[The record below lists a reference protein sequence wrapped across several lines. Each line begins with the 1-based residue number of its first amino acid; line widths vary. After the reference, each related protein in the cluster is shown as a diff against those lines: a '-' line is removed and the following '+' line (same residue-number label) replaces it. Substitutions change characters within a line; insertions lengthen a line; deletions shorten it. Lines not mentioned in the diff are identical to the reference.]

1 MCGITAIVPKSSA
14 ASTPHAS
21 LRHIM
26 NSLVHLQNRGYD
38 SIGVG
43 YTTSTGGTGER
54 IQTQKTCD
62 LRSENTE
69 AFFEITNN
77 DVAACSSHAA
87 FIGHTR
93 WATHGGRV
101 VRNAHPHV
109 STHGAVS
116 IVHNGIIENYA
127 DLKRSLERD
136 GWTFKSE
143 TDSEVV
149 ANCIERELE
158 RTVAALERAVAVD
171 DVFKAIAAACALF
184 VGTYGLGIVCVH
196 HPRAVFLTKHGSPI
210 LIGENERALM
220 ATSEAAGFSGEV
232 NYYYPL
238 ESKEIVAIH
247 TDRGVVQYASPIAKR
262 KLTYVETER
271 TAFTPDPFPHWTIRE
286 IIEQPLTLMQTI
298 NNGARI
304 FHDRV
309 HLGGLGLLLND
320 LGPSKRNHVVLLG
333 CGTSHYASLCA
344 QHYFKEIEGVASVS
358 VHDAAEFSV
367 ADLPRLGCAKVSG
380 TDEKYL
386 VFLCSQSG
394 ETMDLQQCIHKLRRI
409 KQHCITIGVV
419 NVVDSQIARDVDC
432 GVYTNAGRE
441 VSVASTK
448 SFVSQLLVY
457 YMVYVWLQSHSRPIG
472 TKDHASPD
480 ATAFQRHKTSAI
492 RLLISQIGQ
501 LATTHRFA
509 CTHPNTPSTAYDRY
523 NLSAL
528 DRSSLF
534 VLGLCKMA
542 PVAKECALKFKEMC
556 YIHAEG
562 FHASTLKHGPF
573 ALLEPRFPVVLLVD
587 KANQAKIMNTYEEL
601 VSRDAFVY
609 IVTDCEWLAIDPR
622 HEANT
627 HIVRIPHNAEL
638 PEILFAH
645 AMQFLAYL
653 IAVRRGI
660 NPDRPRNLAKVVTVE

>member
-14 ASTPHAS
+14 AASTPRVS
-21 LRHIM
+21 LRHVM
-26 NSLVHLQNRGYD
+26 NSLGHLQNRGYD

-43 YTTSTGGTGER
+43 YAVRVEGPSAGAR
-54 IQTQKTCD
+54 IQTQRTCD
-62 LRSENTE
+62 LRPDGTE
-69 AFFEITNN
+69 AFFDLVNK
-77 DVAACSSHAA
+77 DVDACPSHAA

-109 STHGAVS
+109 SSRGSIS

-127 DLKRSLERD
+127 ELKRSLERD
-136 GWTFKSE
+136 GWTFQSE

-149 ANCIERELE
+149 ANCIERELGASE
-158 RTVAALERAVAVD
+158 TTTVE
-171 DVFKAIAAACALF
+171 DVFRSIAAACALF
-184 VGTYGLGIVCVH
+184 VGTYGLAIVCVH

-210 LIGENERALM
+210 LIGENDHALM
-220 ATSEAAGFSGEV
+220 ATSEAAGFCGEV

-238 ESKEIVAIH
+238 ETKEIVAIH
-247 TDRGVVQYASPIAKR
+247 ADRGVVQHASESPER
-262 KLTYVETER
+262 RLTYVEAEHV
-271 TAFTPDPFPHWTIRE
+271 ASTPEPFPHWTIRE
-286 IIEQPLTLMQTI
+286 IVEQPLTLMNTI

-304 FHDRV
+304 FNDRV
-309 HLGGLGLLLND
+309 HLGGLALLEGE
-320 LGPSKRNHVVLLG
+320 LGPSKRIHLVLLG

-344 QHYFKEIEGVASVS
+344 KHYFKEVDGVASVS
-358 VHDAAEFSV
+358 VYDAAEFSI
-367 ADLPRLGCAKVSG
+367 ADLPRLHGADS
-380 TDEKYL
+380 DEKYL
-386 VFLCSQSG
+386 LFLCSQSG
-394 ETMDLQQCIHKLRRI
+394 ETMDLQQCIYKLRHI
-409 KQHCITIGVV
+409 KRHCITIGIV

-457 YMVYVWLQSHSRPIG
+457 YMVYVWIQAHSFSIG
-472 TKDHASPD
+472 ARAPD
-480 ATAFQRHKTSAI
+480 ATAFQRHKTSGI

-501 LATTHRFA
+501 LAATHRFA
-509 CTHPNTPSTAYDRY
+509 CTEPNTLFAAYNRY

-528 DRSSLF
+528 DRPSLF
-534 VLGLCKMA
+534 VLGLRRMA

-587 KANQAKIMNTYEEL
+587 KANEAKIMNTYEEL
-601 VSRDAFVY
+601 VSREAFVY
-609 IVTDCEWLAIDPR
+609 IVTDCEWLSIDPC
-622 HEANT
+622 HSAYT

-645 AMQFLAYL
+645 TMQFLTYL
-653 IAVRRGI
+653 IAVQRGI